1 MIILGNKYNITKQEK
16 QLLLSKV
23 ESIQNICIKDKKDE
37 EIINQLELSIKE
49 NKVEFL
55 VLNLDGDISTPLKSY
70 LEQLDYD
77 GLKIVVY
84 AQFAKEF
91 LKKDFIEFSEENINI
106 YQSIHNDESQKVGK
120 RIFDFFFSV
129 FALLL
134 LSPFILIIAIMIKIK
149 SPEGKVFFT
158 QQRLGLNG
166 KFFRVFKFR
175 TMVANAEEKLRAM
188 LESDEEIRQEYL
200 KYRKLKEDPR
210 IIPIIG
216 QILRKTSLDEL
227 PQFFNVLLGSMSV
240 VGPRP
245 YIENEFYNH
254 DSKFLDVILSVKPG
268 VTGLW
273 QVSNRNNDTFND
285 RVLQDIK
292 YINEQSMISDIKIV
306 FKTILVVVKRKG
318 I

>member
-1 MIILGNKYNITKQEK
+1 MTILGNEYDITDEEK
-16 QLLLSKV
+16 QLLLTKV
-23 ESIQNICIKDKKDE
+23 ESIQNICIKDIKDE

-55 VLNLDGDISTPLKSY
+55 VLNLDGDISTHLKSY

-91 LKKDFIEFSEENINI
+91 LKKDFIEFSEENMNV

-120 RIFDFFFSV
+120 RIFDFFFSM

-134 LSPFILIIAIMIKIK
+134 LSPFVLIIAIMIKIK

-175 TMVANAEEKLRAM
+175 TMVPNAEEKLRVM
-188 LESDEEIRQEYL
+188 LDSNEDIRQEYL
-200 KYRKLKEDPR
+200 KYRKLKKDPR
-210 IIPIIG
+210 IIPVIG

-245 YIENEFYNH
+245 YIENEFCNH

-292 YINEQSMISDIKIV
+292 YITEQSMISDIKII